1 MSPSPRKEMPAGYSA
16 LAAAASAAEGHKEA
30 APEEDAGTENGAG
43 ISAPP
48 VVSVDSAG
56 ERVQER
62 ARHRESS
69 EQASALTP
77 LTPAIPTATTRL
89 CEEPL
94 DLEEV
99 ERVLAGDAMTVMAY
113 TGRMAHMQ
121 RTELEQQS
129 SGTPH
134 DPRDQL
140 AEQEAAG
147 AGRAAGRSVLGDE
160 GESMLSPG
168 ARSLSKTPLTPPRRA
183 EPAKTW
189 GFEPPR
195 DKVDYGEILA
205 KARTAGWGAEALHYG
220 IDTSEPRG
228 PTLQACPVE
237 PEKVTRVVVVTV
249 VRATDLLSADANGMS
264 DPFATVQLDGA
275 IGEKRKRVN
284 KGGLSYISVDAVT
297 STQKST
303 LNPVWEEQFRI
314 PVTGRVGQLKI
325 QVFDYD
331 VVGDNDFLGLGSV
344 SLHML
349 RPLQGDDEGE
359 PNPEEVNEKW
369 LQLRGKTEMGPATG
383 AVHIRYWMEI
393 EYPYHVDFH
402 VELPCTAEDFTGT
415 DRKERK
421 DADGQELEE
430 EQAPKGKQAAFK
442 EAIAATARNIQD
454 SFVIKP
460 KHVKICA
467 VVPMTQ
473 KRTNKKQPVVSVR
486 VDVSISVP
494 DKEVGESL
502 KSTLSRDALNGQ
514 LDLRI
519 GHMINN
525 EPKPEVKGQPTKG
538 LSKKE
543 RKRREAERLM
553 DPDEIKDQILFL
565 NLPPSM
571 SDDAR
576 KIKMQKK
583 ADEKARKQRAKA
595 LALSRGR
602 QQQLLR
608 LHSNR
613 PRWKE
618 WAWRKWE
625 KAGNRFHAMA
635 EYCMETWE
643 AVKQS
648 YKDMGDL
655 AHVDK
660 NSLALRSAQ
669 VHHITTK
676 EEVIG
681 WTIMVALLMA
691 GFIGSLYI
699 WVRDFAEP
707 LSTYL
712 LAECLAISSQQTEK
726 PRGFGLDPLKRAEVL
741 VHVFSSSMPECC
753 CADRDGKQR
762 CDEWQTIAYD
772 AVNREH
778 SSGSKEHF
786 LVKHG
791 HPGTFYPCWH
801 SSDKQW
807 VVLSRNYNS
816 EFLWVPI
823 LALVFMCISAYQCY
837 CKIKGYRAVSRHYHR
852 IHDIVHT
859 DRGLVPED
867 AWIYEDA
874 DFRPHPKQQFELRQM
889 FDEDLPSSSL
899 HASKVKSDD
908 DGRLSCSDEE
918 FPVPPNP
925 TLHEMMMRP
934 QEEVE
939 EEDCDDEGRLLQV
952 WYHVQP
958 PIRGLLWR
966 HNLLWQDKQFHNA
979 EVKKWYTFVI
989 FDDGGD
995 TALTEIK
1002 LKSGH
1007 QRAKWADMKAHL
1019 IRKLGSA
1026 GLLGVA
1032 RDHHWDNKT
1041 YCLRYIDPYQK
1052 PERKLAGK
1060 VYIYSHIQTHTQA
1073 ALLVALQYPIHMYE
1087 YICTCIY
1094 IHRFS

>member
-1 MSPSPRKEMPAGYSA
+1 M
-16 LAAAASAAEGHKEA
+16 
-30 APEEDAGTENGAG
+30 
-43 ISAPP
+43 
-48 VVSVDSAG
+48 SVDSAG

-134 DPRDQL
+134 DPPDQL

-195 DKVDYGEILA
+195 DYGEILA

-519 GHMINN
+519 GHIIDN

-669 VHHITTK
+669 VHRITTK

-966 HNLLWQDKQFHNA
+966 HNLLWQDKQYHNA

-1052 PERKLAGK
+1052 PEKKLAGK

-1073 ALLVALQYPIHMYE
+1073 ALLVALQYPMYMYE
-1087 YICTCIY
+1087 YIYTCIY